1 MIDSKNKD
9 LRLFAISFIFVSILI
24 VVSRFVYSFND
35 VILFIKDTLGNI
47 GGVPVAAFFFIWYSN
62 YSDKRPD
69 TFKKRFTIILA
80 VTVGIIFY
88 EVLQKV
94 LPWMTFDLKD
104 IYGSLIGFTIAI
116 LLNMILI
123 TRRSR

>member
-9 LRLFAISFIFVSILI
+9 LRLFAILLIFVSFLFAIL
-24 VVSRFVYSFND
+24 RFVYSSND
-35 VILFIKDTLGNI
+35 VILFFKDTLGNI

-69 TFKKRFTIILA
+69 TFKKRFTITLA
-80 VTVGIIFY
+80 VTIGIIIY

-94 LPWMTFDLKD
+94 LPWMTFDLRD
-104 IYGSLIGFTIAI
+104 IYGSLIGFAIAI
-116 LLNMILI
+116 LFNMILM